1 MLLGI
6 LLFLI
11 FLNYSISSLQGSLM
25 VGNIFLGEW
34 ETANQVEDRFDHGG
48 VDLQLGEADVLKRS
62 VTIENLG

>member
-11 FLNYSISSLQGSLM
+11 FLNYSISSLQSSLM